1 MSYKLCACSQ
11 DERFCR
17 PKPSHCTTACGYRRS
32 LSTEALRFRDR
43 THFSA
48 REFPAVQ
55 TVKAALIAA
64 TQSSLWLS
72 LSFPLQRGERQ
83 LRLTISID
91 RAIRPAAV
99 SCVKDALALQAE
111 RRAEVVILRLNTS
124 GGLTTSMR
132 AIVADVMACPFAPEG
147 KRGQEV
153 WRLFESPADVS
164 DRRQPN

>member
-1 MSYKLCACSQ
+1 M
-11 DERFCR
+11 
-17 PKPSHCTTACGYRRS
+17 
-32 LSTEALRFRDR
+32 
-43 THFSA
+43 
-48 REFPAVQ
+48 Q

-99 SCVKDALALQAE
+99 SCVKDALSMQAE

-132 AIVADVMACPFAPEG
+132 AIVADVMACPFAG
-147 KRGQEV
+147 
-153 WRLFESPADVS
+153 
-164 DRRQPN
+164 RQARAGGLATF